1 MAYDSDLHNR
11 RSIRLDDYDY
21 RNAGAY
27 FVTIC
32 TDDKR
37 LLFGEVVRGRMRL
50 SPCGRVAV
58 DCWQAIPEH
67 HEHVT
72 LDAFVVMPNHVHGI
86 VVITENASNNE
97 RRGTMHRAPTTDGAS
112 KNDKNTTRREFGR
125 PQAGSLGRIVGTYK
139 AAVTRRCRRV
149 HRPDFGWQR
158 NYYERILRDRRELHL
173 TRRYIADNPR
183 QWSRDRHHPEQ
194 SP

>member
-1 MAYDSDLHNR
+1 MGTRYVCQRRGVCGRKRVLSLASLSRVMAYDPDLHNR

-58 DCWQAIPEH
+58 DEWHRTEQLRDNVA
-67 HEHVT
+67 

-86 VVITENASNNE
+86 VVITKNASNNE

-125 PQAGSLGRIVGTYK
+125 PQAGSL
-139 AAVTRRCRRV
+139 AHRRHVQSRR
-149 HRPDFGWQR
+149 HPPLPPRP
-158 NYYERILRDRRELHL
+158 
-173 TRRYIADNPR
+173 
-183 QWSRDRHHPEQ
+183 